1 MYTRCPSCRA
11 EISFEPPVHAD
22 SLPDGYKHKIKC
34 PSCGVTIGVKIPRHE
49 VAVQPTYVPQN
60 PNAVTPEETYE
71 APMVADDNIADEAV
85 APAKAK
91 KKGFGRAASAF
102 AMIWALLITGFF
114 VVAYLASTGI
124 IPETAIL
131 GGIAQYDAITP
142 IIALFQP
149 GYIAEAWASEG
160 VGANLL
166 WLFVPSM
173 TLLFAFIHFI
183 VSFSCLCA
191 GKYSKGYNVIW
202 TLILFAGTA
211 LSLLYPAMYLITTG
225 ALAELTLTAGEA
237 ILALLKGFVEEGM
250 WIALIVAPAL
260 GFVAFLTSLC
270 SLGVKNPNKQRR
282 SKSVE

>member
-60 PNAVTPEETYE
+60 PNAVSPEETYE
-71 APMVADDNIADEAV
+71 APMVADDNIADEAA

-102 AMIWALLITGFF
+102 AMIWSLLLTAALVLGYLVNTEIIKVDFLLGLAMFDPISPVMLLIEDAARFDAVGW
-114 VVAYLASTGI
+114 I
-124 IPETAIL
+124 ISLIPT
-131 GGIAQYDAITP
+131 
-142 IIALFQP
+142 
-149 GYIAEAWASEG
+149 
-160 VGANLL
+160 V
-166 WLFVPSM
+166 
-173 TLLFAFIHFI
+173 TLLFAFIQFV

-191 GKYSKGYNVIW
+191 GKYSKGYNIIW

-225 ALAELTLTAGEA
+225 ALAELNLTAGEA
-237 ILALLKGFVEEGM
+237 ILTLLKGFVEEGM
-250 WIALIVAPAL
+250 WIALIAAPAL

>member
-60 PNAVTPEETYE
+60 PDAVTPEETYD
-71 APMVADDNIADEAV
+71 APMVADDNVADETV

-102 AMIWALLITGFF
+102 AMIWALLLTGFF
-114 VVAYLASTGI
+114 VVAYLSSTGV
-124 IPETAIL
+124 IPEVAFL
-131 GGIAQYDAITP
+131 SGIAQYDAITP

-149 GYIAEAWASEG
+149 GYIAEAWATEG

-166 WLFVPSM
+166 WLYVPSM
-173 TLLFAFIHFI
+173 TLVFAFIHFI

-202 TLILFAGTA
+202 TLIIFAGTA
-211 LSLLYPAMYLITTG
+211 LSLLYPAMFIITSG
-225 ALAELTLTAGEA
+225 AFAELDVAAADALAQN
-237 ILALLKGFVEEGM
+237 IMALVDNGA

-260 GFVAFLTSLC
+260 GFISFLTALC